1 MYIYVA
7 FKLDYLCNSS
17 WTTKT
22 LGSLKF
28 TFCANT

>member
-7 FKLDYLCNSS
+7 FKLVYLYNSS

-22 LGSLKF
+22 LGFIKIYIL
-28 TFCANT
+28 C